1 MYNLSVLLFPIS
13 ALYGVLGLLLRV
25 LLIFLVPSIGPND
38 GIHLVVSPRCG
49 PLSGTVSDF
58 NAGIN
63 LPQFKTIVAFG
74 DSFTDGGRHDGGP
87 LEPAV
92 MIPPSV
98 LAGGRSTNGPVWVEG
113 IANDIGAEV
122 MDYAWS
128 SAVTNISLWP
138 SNPYPRDFI
147 MQTTTFIN
155 QSNDLD
161 PETTLYAIFFGIN
174 DWGDSFV
181 DGNHLPEAARDM
193 LGQIPL
199 LASPPTNARNFLITD
214 AYGRGNH
221 NAWGEAW
228 LQSIFDGL
236 VAFRSQ
242 DLSLN
247 FAFANFATVWDGV
260 LGSDPGYEAF
270 GYTNPGACFIDG
282 NTCDDPEHYF
292 YWFDG
297 HPSKQ
302 THRIMADYVEEVLTH
317 CRV

>member
-1 MYNLSVLLFPIS
+1 MYSVLLFPIS
-13 ALYGVLGLLLRV
+13 ALYGILALILQALLAF
-25 LLIFLVPSIGPND
+25 LIPSIDPND
-38 GIHLVVSPRCG
+38 GIHLAVSPKCG
-49 PLSGTVSDF
+49 PLSGTASDF
-58 NAGIN
+58 NAGLN
-63 LPQFKTIVAFG
+63 LAEFKTIVSFG

-92 MIPPSV
+92 LIPPNA

-113 IANDIGAEV
+113 IASDIGATV

-155 QSNDLD
+155 QNDNLD
-161 PETTLYAIFFGIN
+161 PETTLYTVFFGIN
-174 DWGDSFV
+174 DWEDSFA
-181 DGNHLPEAARDM
+181 DGNHLPAAAQTILSQM
-193 LGQIPL
+193 TL
-199 LASPPTNARNFLITD
+199 LASPPTNARNFLVTD
-214 AYGRGNH
+214 LYGRGSH

-228 LQSIFDGL
+228 VQSIFNGL
-236 VAFRSQ
+236 LAFRQ
-242 DLSLN
+242 DPALGLN
-247 FAFANFATVWDGV
+247 VAFANFATIWDGV

-270 GYTNPGACFIDG
+270 GYTNTGACLIDG
-282 NTCDDPEHYF
+282 RTCEDPEHYF
-292 YWFDG
+292 YWFYG

-302 THRIMADYVEEVLTH
+302 THRIMADYVEEVLMQ